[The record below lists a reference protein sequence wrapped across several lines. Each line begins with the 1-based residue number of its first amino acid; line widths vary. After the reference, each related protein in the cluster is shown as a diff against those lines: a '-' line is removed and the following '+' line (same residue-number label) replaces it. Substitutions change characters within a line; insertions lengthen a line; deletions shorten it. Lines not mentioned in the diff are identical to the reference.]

1 MNNDIMRNVVR
12 RTGGEMYLGVVGSVR
27 SGKSTFIRKFV
38 ETKILPFIKDEE
50 VYAKISDEL
59 PQSSSGKTI
68 MTVEPKFVPTLN
80 TTIDIN
86 DDLSMKVRLVDCV
99 GYVIP
104 SSKGYLNE
112 DGTKRQVQTPWFSE
126 TIPFEEAAAVGT
138 KKVIDSH
145 SNIGIV
151 LTSDGSFSEFT
162 REEYEFVEIQI
173 VEELK
178 TLEKPFVIVLNS
190 IHPNDE
196 ETIELANELEERYSV
211 KVLPINVKEMTNEDI
226 DLILKASLEEFDI
239 SEINL
244 NVPDWINELDDNF
257 VYKKQFDEILSKTTG
272 TYRKMKDV
280 FAIQNCLREC
290 DLFENVYANEV
301 DPGTGIVN
309 IDIDFKE
316 DLFQDVI
323 EEIIGEKIDD
333 KGAFLKILIDFKKSK
348 AVNDRFGDCLNKLDE
363 DGFVITKPS
372 INDLELESPEVI
384 KQGSR
389 HGIKLKAIA
398 PAILMVKLNVESS
411 FEPIIGSAASSSQ
424 LINYMLEDYQSNPD
438 KVWNSEFF
446 GRKLC
451 EVINDGVKT
460 KIDNVNQEVLK
471 KYKNSME
478 KVVNNKRGSIIAIV
492 I

>member
-27 SGKSTFIRKFV
+27 SGKSTFIRKFIENKV
-38 ETKILPFIKDEE
+38 LPYIEDEE

-80 TTIDIN
+80 TTINIG
-86 DDLSMKVRLVDCV
+86 DDLAMKIRLVDCV

-126 TIPFEEAAAVGT
+126 TIPFEEAAEIGT
-138 KKVIDSH
+138 KKVIEAH

-151 LTSDGSFSEFT
+151 LTSDGSFSEFS
-162 REEYEFVEIQI
+162 REEYEFVEMQVI
-173 VEELK
+173 EELK
-178 TLEKPFVIVLNS
+178 ILNKPFVIVLNS
-190 IHPNDE
+190 IYPTSD
-196 ETIELANELEERYSV
+196 ETIALAKELEEKYNV
-211 KVLPINVKEMTNEDI
+211 KVVPTNVKEMTQEDI
-226 DLILKASLEEFDI
+226 DRILVNALSEFDI

-244 NVPDWINELDDNF
+244 NVPDWINELDDEF
-257 VYKKQFDEILSKTTG
+257 TYKKEFDDVLNTTTG

-280 FAIQNCLREC
+280 FMIQNKLREC
-290 DLFENVYANEV
+290 DLFENVYASEI

-309 IDIDFKE
+309 IDITFKE
-316 DLFQDVI
+316 DLYKCVV
-323 EEIIGEKIDD
+323 EEIIGEKIED
-333 KGAFLKILIDFKKSK
+333 KSNFIKILLDFKHSK
-348 AVNDRFGDCLNKLDE
+348 VVNDRFGDCLNKLDE
-363 DGFVITKPS
+363 DGFVITKPKIS
-372 INDLELESPEVI
+372 DLELATPEVI
-384 KQGSR
+384 KQGGR
-389 HGIKLKAIA
+389 HGIKLKATA

-411 FEPIIGSAASSSQ
+411 FEPIIGSAESSSQ
-424 LINYMLEDYQSNPD
+424 LINYMLEDYQTNPD

-451 EVINDGVKT
+451 EVINDGVKS
-460 KIDNVNQEVLK
+460 KIDHVNQEVLK